1 MMSSKSRR
9 TLKDIARKQADIR
22 DPIGMSPEQR
32 LDWIRE
38 GLEYLEHK
46 GLIYDTGR
54 RRNGQIVYA
63 ATPDPKMEK

>member
-1 MMSSKSRR
+1 MMSSKRR
-9 TLKDIARKQADIR
+9 RMLKEIARKQANIR
-22 DPIGMSPEQR
+22 HPIGMSPGQR

-38 GLEYLEHK
+38 GLEYLEHQ

-63 ATPDPKMEK
+63 STPDLKTHK